1 MSINKKIF
9 CLLIIL
15 IFCLGVSSVSAADIN
30 SDIVASDDTAIDS
43 GIIGEASFDENL
55 GAESTFVV
63 TNSTFNNYFTD
74 GELNNNVSAGS
85 TLDFQGTFTGED
97 YKVNITKPVNIISS
111 TGDALFNEI
120 GKKDS
125 TGGCFHISSGGSGTN
140 VTDLNF
146 INSAF
151 YVTNASGVT
160 IENIN
165 MVANMSGVGSGTG
178 FMCVQA
184 GSRYVTVK
192 NSYFENRGTGSSIVV
207 FGYSDYCTFDNN
219 EVFINGSSG
228 NAIYITSYVP
238 AKYKGNDP
246 TGNVISNNYIHGKFS
261 GLAFGLVVA
270 GNENFIEHNLIDS
283 ENGGSGI
290 AGQSFSTQYNNTYT
304 DNTLTGGC
312 SFTAGEDSYVSGNS
326 VEGSMTAGSNS
337 IVEDNKIL
345 SLSLSKPNVVVNRNV
360 IGENGVNLNS
370 AALNTTLTNNVILSK
385 VNVKSKDN
393 TIQKNTI
400 EADDEYAVDLGTT
413 TGNEVSFNN
422 LASNNFT
429 GDAAVNAGENN
440 SVHDNGAMDNI
451 VTEDNFFYF
460 FDENGNYRNLNFTEL
475 IFKGDFY
482 SLVDAITIN
491 QTLSIEGLDA
501 SLNNMAFIL
510 LADGITLNDLKLNFD
525 QAPVL
530 SNGSAILID
539 APNVSISEIIIDYE
553 LTESADTYAIYAVN
567 ADNLTIKDNNITY
580 DVKNDGS
587 AVNNIIY
594 VSDSSNVLVDSNFV
608 FASIP
613 SCYVDWKYNPATG
626 AWVKA
631 PLSEGLVFDECED
644 LIIVNNEIGI
654 DYNDVVGA
662 YDTIYAIDITNSRN
676 VDVTDN
682 NIVALGHTYVY
693 ALYVES
699 DGLTVDNNNISSSS
713 DNNYANGIEIEAS
726 TDAVISNNNIEVIAP
741 SFVYPIY
748 SGMNGGDLEVD
759 YIGNNIYALSD
770 IAYGMELCGSKEN
783 VYENTITVEGN
794 KTTALAV
801 KSKEV
806 RFINNI
812 INALGD
818 NLGNSSSVDSF
829 AAMTVGINLENSN
842 AIVEENTI
850 NSNSR
855 GIFVTDGGVT
865 IENNK
870 ITVNDNGLDDSYA
883 IIAEGPEILIDSNEI
898 TYVGA
903 TTGETVNNA
912 IYLKTCEAQVI
923 GNDFDISIPSAYVK
937 WVEEPAGS
945 GNWVKLPISQ
955 GLVFEDCLDLVV
967 DSNNIE
973 LEATSV
979 VGAYDTIYVIDITD
993 SDNVNVTN
1001 NNINALGHDYIYGL
1015 YIESDGALVDAN
1027 NFTIESDTNYA
1038 NGIEIEASVNATVSN
1053 NNIEVT
1059 APSFAYPVYSGMNG
1073 GDLEVDYIG
1082 NNIYAV
1088 SDIVYGMELC
1098 GSEENVYE
1106 NTITVEGNKTTA
1118 LAVKSK
1124 KSYINKNV
1132 INALGD
1138 NLGNSS
1144 SVDSFAAMTAGI
1156 NLKGSESIV
1165 EENTINSNSRGI
1177 FVTDGEVT
1185 IENNKITVNNNGLDD
1200 SSAIMAENA
1209 GIVISDNDVVFEG
1222 NGNGSKKNRAVYL
1235 KDCDGPEVFNNN
1247 FDITLPSCYVDWQ
1260 EVPPGSGNW
1269 VSDPM
1274 SEGILID
1281 SPNAIVKDNNIS
1293 VDYEGVFGSYD
1304 TIYAVHINSDNGTV
1318 DSNIILAQGHSYI
1331 YALEVSGNDF
1341 VVENNAITSI
1351 SDAMYANGIDVEGAA
1366 NGVVKNNTIN
1376 VNAPGVTYGIYS
1388 SMSNG
1393 NVSVDYLDNEITSI
1407 APSAYGM
1414 ELMGLKENVE
1424 GNTFT
1429 IEGSDAIAIYS
1440 SSKDVAVKDNVIN
1453 VDGDDTG
1460 LAFLGKSGNATITDN
1475 EVQVSGEYTIDV
1487 SQITSLVKDNY
1498 LIADNLTGDA
1508 SVDYDPETSSVYNN
1522 TPKMDKYFLSTD
1534 GLEKYFGNSKA
1545 LEFRLLDSSG
1555 NPVANKTITI
1565 SINGKDYTRKT
1576 DANGTARMNINLNA
1590 GNYTATASYENQSVD
1605 ADITILSTIESKDL
1619 TKMFRN
1625 ATQYEA
1631 TFVDSDGK
1639 ILKNTNVSFNING
1652 VFYTRKTNE
1661 NGTAKLNINLE
1672 PGEYIITA
1680 TNPKTSEKASNNIT
1694 VLSTITDN
1702 NNVIKY
1708 FRNATQYTV
1717 KLLDSQG
1724 NAVGAGVKVTF
1735 NINGV
1740 FYNRTTNASG
1750 IAKLNINLEP
1760 GKYIITADYNGC
1772 KVSNDITVLSTLQ
1785 TKDLSMKYKDGSK
1798 FEAKVLDGQGKPYPG
1813 QNVTFNIN
1821 GVKYTRLSDSNGV
1834 SRLNINLMPGTYIIT
1849 STYNKLNVSNKITIS
1864 S

>member
-1 MSINKKIF
+1 M
-9 CLLIIL
+9 
-15 IFCLGVSSVSAADIN
+15 
-30 SDIVASDDTAIDS
+30 
-43 GIIGEASFDENL
+43 
-55 GAESTFVV
+55 
-63 TNSTFNNYFTD
+63 
-74 GELNNNVSAGS
+74 
-85 TLDFQGTFTGED
+85 
-97 YKVNITKPVNIISS
+97 
-111 TGDALFNEI
+111 
-120 GKKDS
+120 
-125 TGGCFHISSGGSGTN
+125 
-140 VTDLNF
+140 
-146 INSAF
+146 
-151 YVTNASGVT
+151 
-160 IENIN
+160 
-165 MVANMSGVGSGTG
+165 
-178 FMCVQA
+178 
-184 GSRYVTVK
+184 
-192 NSYFENRGTGSSIVV
+192 
-207 FGYSDYCTFDNN
+207 
-219 EVFINGSSG
+219 
-228 NAIYITSYVP
+228 
-238 AKYKGNDP
+238 
-246 TGNVISNNYIHGKFS
+246 
-261 GLAFGLVVA
+261 
-270 GNENFIEHNLIDS
+270 
-283 ENGGSGI
+283 
-290 AGQSFSTQYNNTYT
+290 
-304 DNTLTGGC
+304 
-312 SFTAGEDSYVSGNS
+312 
-326 VEGSMTAGSNS
+326 
-337 IVEDNKIL
+337 
-345 SLSLSKPNVVVNRNV
+345 
-360 IGENGVNLNS
+360 
-370 AALNTTLTNNVILSK
+370 
-385 VNVKSKDN
+385 
-393 TIQKNTI
+393 
-400 EADDEYAVDLGTT
+400 
-413 TGNEVSFNN
+413 
-422 LASNNFT
+422 
-429 GDAAVNAGENN
+429 
-440 SVHDNGAMDNI
+440 
-451 VTEDNFFYF
+451 
-460 FDENGNYRNLNFTEL
+460 
-475 IFKGDFY
+475 
-482 SLVDAITIN
+482 
-491 QTLSIEGLDA
+491 
-501 SLNNMAFIL
+501 
-510 LADGITLNDLKLNFD
+510 
-525 QAPVL
+525 
-530 SNGSAILID
+530 
-539 APNVSISEIIIDYE
+539 
-553 LTESADTYAIYAVN
+553 
-567 ADNLTIKDNNITY
+567 
-580 DVKNDGS
+580 
-587 AVNNIIY
+587 
-594 VSDSSNVLVDSNFV
+594 
-608 FASIP
+608 
-613 SCYVDWKYNPATG
+613 
-626 AWVKA
+626 
-631 PLSEGLVFDECED
+631 
-644 LIIVNNEIGI
+644 
-654 DYNDVVGA
+654 
-662 YDTIYAIDITNSRN
+662 
-676 VDVTDN
+676 
-682 NIVALGHTYVY
+682 
-693 ALYVES
+693 
-699 DGLTVDNNNISSSS
+699 
-713 DNNYANGIEIEAS
+713 
-726 TDAVISNNNIEVIAP
+726 
-741 SFVYPIY
+741 
-748 SGMNGGDLEVD
+748 
-759 YIGNNIYALSD
+759 
-770 IAYGMELCGSKEN
+770 
-783 VYENTITVEGN
+783 
-794 KTTALAV
+794 
-801 KSKEV
+801 
-806 RFINNI
+806 
-812 INALGD
+812 
-818 NLGNSSSVDSF
+818 
-829 AAMTVGINLENSN
+829 
-842 AIVEENTI
+842 
-850 NSNSR
+850 
-855 GIFVTDGGVT
+855 
-865 IENNK
+865 
-870 ITVNDNGLDDSYA
+870 DDSYA

-1001 NNINALGHDYIYGL
+1001 NNISALGHDYIYGL

-1144 SVDSFAAMTAGI
+1144 SVDSFAAMTVGI
-1156 NLKGSESIV
+1156 NLKDSNAIV

-1545 LEFRLLDSSG
+1545 LEFRLLDSLG

-1772 KVSNDITVLSTLQ
+1772 RVSNNITVLSTLK
-1785 TKDLSMKYKDGSK
+1785 TKDMSMKYKDGSK
-1798 FEAKVLDGQGKPYPG
+1798 FEATVLDGQGKPYPG

-1849 STYNKLNVSNKITIS
+1849 SSYNKLNVSNKITIS